1 MKHLH
6 IHLHTSSCQHDGQ
19 RGSSGFRHQ
28 CRCTADCNHIKS
40 HLISQTRWFT
50 ELQQTCVQNLPVE
63 RNFGWK
69 VVIAVGAAAVHVWSV
84 EVMHFCRGFV
94 HSVTQT
100 LFCLFYMN
108 LDVTHPSNELN
119 FITGFISVSSVC
131 GQYIYKKSFFSISA
145 VDWQLSMRAPFTES
159 STRVPVW
166 ISEWGRASAP
176 QTRISVWS
184 RDRPERSG
192 KLQTGTD
199 SRSVINY

>member
-1 MKHLH
+1 M
-6 IHLHTSSCQHDGQ
+6 IYWI
-19 RGSSGFRHQ
+19 
-28 CRCTADCNHIKS
+28 TA
-40 HLISQTRWFT
+40 
-50 ELQQTCVQNLPVE
+50 CVQNLPVE
-63 RNFGWK
+63 RDFGWK
-69 VVIAVGAAAVHVWSV
+69 VVIAIGAAAVHVWSV

-108 LDVTHPSNELN
+108 LGVIHPSNELN

-131 GQYIYKKSFFSISA
+131 GHVTGRSTFIKNLFFSISA

-166 ISEWGRASAP
+166 ISEGGRASAP

-199 SRSVINY
+199 SRTVINY